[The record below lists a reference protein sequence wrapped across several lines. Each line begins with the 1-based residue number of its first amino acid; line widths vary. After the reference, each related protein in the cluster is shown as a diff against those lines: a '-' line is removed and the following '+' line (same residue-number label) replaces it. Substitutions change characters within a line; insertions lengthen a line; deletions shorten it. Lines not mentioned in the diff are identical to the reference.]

1 MVFHKLYILCI
12 KEKNIMKRLFDVFFS
27 ILGLIIL
34 FPILL
39 IVSILVKTSSKGP
52 LFFIQER
59 VGKEGVLFNII
70 KFRTMFVVK
79 DHDSSISIKGDNRIT
94 KLGFFLRRYKLDELP
109 QLINVLTG
117 EMSFVGPRPDVPR
130 YADKLIGNDR
140 DILKLRP
147 GITGPASLRYSNEE
161 YILAQ
166 QEDPISYNNNVIYPE
181 KVKIN
186 LDYYNNNSIW
196 LDIKIIFATIF
207 KNFY

>member
-1 MVFHKLYILCI
+1 MFHKLYVLCI

-59 VGKEGVLFNII
+59 VGKEGMLFKII

-94 KLGFFLRRYKLDELP
+94 KLGFFLRHYKLDELP

-117 EMSFVGPRPDVPR
+117 EMSFVGPRPDIPG

>member
-1 MVFHKLYILCI
+1 
-12 KEKNIMKRLFDVFFS
+12 MKRLFDLFFS
-27 ILGLIIL
+27 ILGLILL

-39 IVSILVKTSSKGP
+39 VVSIVVKISSKGP

-59 VGKEGVLFNII
+59 VGKGGGLFRIV
-70 KFRTMFVVK
+70 KFRTMIVK
-79 DHDSSISIKGDNRIT
+79 KDNSSSISIKGDSRIT
-94 KLGFFLRRYKLDELP
+94 KLGLFLRRYNLDELP
-109 QLINVLTG
+109 QLINVLLG
-117 EMSFVGPRPDVPR
+117 DMSFVGPRPDVPG
-130 YADKLIGNDR
+130 YADKLTGDER

-161 YILAQ
+161 DILAKQ
-166 QEDPISYNNNVIYPE
+166 QDPIAYNNNIIYPD
-181 KVKIN
+181 KVKLN